1 MASALSK
8 SDGELLCSAAWLH
21 DVGYAPELV
30 ATEFHPLDGA
40 RFLRRS
46 GAPERVVGLVA
57 FHSSAAA
64 EADVLGLTEQMGD
77 FDDERTLVRDLL
89 WYADM
94 TTGPG
99 GDYLTFEHRM
109 ADVRSRYPSDHYV
122 IRALDAGMD
131 ERRAAVT
138 RAELWLQDV
147 ALAGQL

>member
-1 MASALSK
+1 M
-8 SDGELLCSAAWLH
+8 
-21 DVGYAPELV
+21 
-30 ATEFHPLDGA
+30 
-40 RFLRRS
+40 
-46 GAPERVVGLVA
+46 
-57 FHSSAAA
+57 
-64 EADVLGLTEQMGD
+64 GLTEQMGD